1 MSCRGFLLAVV
12 LALAMLTVSMGA
24 LYDHC
29 IGFPRN
35 IAGHWVHPRVK
46 WYWTWYPPLGYPF
59 PGIVQYVYLDEHGR
73 EIKHGPLVERGVRG
87 NTVVLSRTGFYIEDQ
102 PDGVFTEYQ
111 TYWGTKVAE
120 TRYVHG
126 KQVDLKMYPVPSL
139 PARQ

>member
-1 MSCRGFLLAVV
+1 VQRIPACCRARACNAYRIDGRTVRPLHRLSSEHRRTLGTSAREVV
-12 LALAMLTVSMGA
+12 LDLVSTT
-24 LYDHC
+24 
-29 IGFPRN
+29 R
-35 IAGHWVHPRVK
+35 
-46 WYWTWYPPLGYPF
+46 YPF